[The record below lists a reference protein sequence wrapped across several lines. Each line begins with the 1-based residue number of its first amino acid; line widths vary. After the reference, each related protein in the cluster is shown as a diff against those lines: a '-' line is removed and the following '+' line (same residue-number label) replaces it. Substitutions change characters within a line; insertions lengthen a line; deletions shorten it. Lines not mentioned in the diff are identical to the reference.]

1 MKLRYRS
8 NLVAGIVS
16 IVLGIICLILIPN
29 QIGEDYAIT
38 YGITSRTVPQAVA
51 ILWIV
56 CGVILIFQ
64 SLVLHKDTVKTLEVT
79 KELKAVLYMV
89 VLVIYMLTFRNSFL
103 IATILLGIVTLIFT
117 GCKKPLHYV
126 IVVATVVLIYLAFT
140 YALHVKL
147 P

>member
-8 NLVAGIVS
+8 NLVAGVVS
-16 IVLGIICLILIPN
+16 IVLGIICLILIPQ
-29 QIGEDYAIT
+29 QIGEDYAVT

-51 ILWIV
+51 VLWIV
-56 CGVILIFQ
+56 CGVVLMVQSLIF
-64 SLVLHKDTVKTLEVT
+64 HKDTVKTLEIT
-79 KELKAVLYMV
+79 KELKAVLYMT
-89 VLVIYMLTFRNSFL
+89 VLVIYMFTFEYSFL
-103 IATILLGIVTLIFT
+103 IATILLGVITLAFT
-117 GCKKPLHYV
+117 GCKKPLDYI

>member
-16 IVLGIICLILIPN
+16 IVLGIICLILIPA

-51 ILWIV
+51 VLWIV
-56 CGVILIFQ
+56 CGAILIFQ
-64 SLVLHKDTVKTLEVT
+64 SLVLHKDTFKTLEVT

-103 IATILLGIVTLIFT
+103 ITTILLGIVTLIFT